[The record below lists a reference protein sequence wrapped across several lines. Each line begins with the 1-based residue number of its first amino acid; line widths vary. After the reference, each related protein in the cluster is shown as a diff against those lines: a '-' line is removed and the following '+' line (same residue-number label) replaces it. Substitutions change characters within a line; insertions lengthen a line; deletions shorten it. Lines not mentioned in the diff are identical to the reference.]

1 MKKLLLVLVTVLII
15 ISCSKK
21 VVKFEAFSSE
31 AFAYDIGDGISE
43 VNASVRVKGFTQTEK
58 NGKYD
63 ASVSFNVDLEKPD
76 KSIIKSIFVDVKKES
91 SSEPINDLGLEAQF
105 NLDSTFTNG
114 NYKLIFNIMD
124 DVSKNKT
131 TSEANFDISK

>member
-1 MKKLLLVLVTVLII
+1 MKIILFVFAVLLIAV
-15 ISCSKK
+15 SCSKK
-21 VVKFEAFSSE
+21 VIKFEAFSPE

-63 ASVSFNVDLEKPD
+63 ASISFNVDLVKPD
-76 KSIIKSIFVDVKKES
+76 KSIIKSIFGDIKKES

-131 TSEANFDISK
+131 TSETNFDISK

>member
-1 MKKLLLVLVTVLII
+1 MKIILFVFAVLLIAV
-15 ISCSKK
+15 SCNKK
-21 VVKFEAFSSE
+21 VIKFEAFSPE

-63 ASVSFNVDLEKPD
+63 ASISFNVDLVKPD
-76 KSIIKSIFVDVKKES
+76 KSIIKSIFGDIKKES

-131 TSEANFDISK
+131 TSETNFDISK